1 MTILLT
7 FSSNT
12 AQVLTSLAEV
22 ISDGK
27 NASQTNRDEALHLF
41 QEALEIFQRCL
52 GIQEFHLT
60 EQVTVAGE
68 NSTEADGENIDMVS
82 ANTSETSEDERW
94 ATVVEPVTKDVL
106 VDTALAQLETLAA
119 VCTLEG
125 SQGRNDLAWVDE
137 YYRNILRD
145 KIALYVD
152 GIERHHEAALIS
164 AKFLCALLDAS
175 FRNGELEVSTY
186 ERELAAAFNQDI
198 DLSNDPHGLCDK
210 ADSEITFITSVQ
222 ASLQENLH
230 AQSEDLSQSNT
241 ISWKHLTM
249 ALDNLA
255 AALKLPG
262 VQNLPRI
269 HLRRGDSEL
278 LRYRLSEAPAS
289 YDVAIKSAATLIK
302 NAEVYYRG
310 SARLARNE
318 GAADEEREASAKEVV
333 AASIASKSGKYLGHE
348 KSQMA
353 AVAEVIEDM
362 RDEGLLSNE
371 SITFISHF
379 FF

>member
-1 MTILLT
+1 MLLMVT
-7 FSSNT
+7 SNT

-22 ISDGK
+22 TSDGK
-27 NASQTNRDEALHLF
+27 TAVQTNRDEALHLF

-52 GIQEFHLT
+52 GIQEFQLT
-60 EQVTVAGE
+60 EQVTVAEE
-68 NSTEADGENIDMVS
+68 NSTQDDGENIDMIS
-82 ANTSETSEDERW
+82 SSTSETSENGRW
-94 ATVVEPVTKDVL
+94 ATIVEPVTKDIL

-119 VCTLEG
+119 VCTLVG
-125 SQGRNDLAWVDE
+125 SKRRNHLAWIDE
-137 YYRNILRD
+137 YYRNVLRD

-152 GIERHHEAALIS
+152 STDRHQEAALIS

-175 FRNGELEVSTY
+175 FRSGELEVSTY
-186 ERELAAAFNQDI
+186 ERELAAAYNQAI
-198 DLSNDPHGLCDK
+198 DLSNNPHCLCDR

-230 AQSEDLSQSNT
+230 VQSEDLYQINT

-249 ALDNLA
+249 ALNDLA
-255 AALKLPG
+255 AASKLPE

-269 HLRRGDSEL
+269 HLRRGDCEL
-278 LRYRLSEAPAS
+278 LRYRLSEEPAS
-289 YDVAIKSAATLIK
+289 YDVAVKSAATLIK

-318 GAADEEREASAKEVV
+318 GAADEEREASVKEVV
-333 AASIASKSGKYLGHE
+333 AASIASKSGKVSELAN
-348 KSQMA
+348 SQMG
-353 AVAEVIEDM
+353 AVTEVIEDM

-371 SITFISHF
+371 SIAFIDGFVS
-379 FF
+379 

>member
-1 MTILLT
+1 MVT
-7 FSSNT
+7 SNT

-22 ISDGK
+22 TSDGK
-27 NASQTNRDEALHLF
+27 TAVQTNRDEALHLF

-52 GIQEFHLT
+52 GIQEFQLT
-60 EQVTVAGE
+60 EQVTVAEE
-68 NSTEADGENIDMVS
+68 NSTQDDGENIDMIS
-82 ANTSETSEDERW
+82 SSTSETSENGRW
-94 ATVVEPVTKDVL
+94 ATIVEPVTKDIL

-119 VCTLEG
+119 VCTLVG
-125 SQGRNDLAWVDE
+125 SKRRNHLAWIDE
-137 YYRNILRD
+137 YYRNVLRD

-152 GIERHHEAALIS
+152 STDRHQEAALIS

-175 FRNGELEVSTY
+175 FRSGELEVSTY
-186 ERELAAAFNQDI
+186 ERELAAAYNQAI
-198 DLSNDPHGLCDK
+198 DLSNNPHCLCDR

-230 AQSEDLSQSNT
+230 VQSEDLYQINT

-249 ALDNLA
+249 ALNDLA
-255 AALKLPG
+255 AASKLPE

-269 HLRRGDSEL
+269 HLRRGDCEL
-278 LRYRLSEAPAS
+278 LRYRLSEEPAS
-289 YDVAIKSAATLIK
+289 YDVAVKSAATLIK

-318 GAADEEREASAKEVV
+318 GAADEEREASVKEVV
-333 AASIASKSGKYLGHE
+333 AASIASKSGKVSELAN
-348 KSQMA
+348 SQMG
-353 AVAEVIEDM
+353 AVTEVIEDM

-371 SITFISHF
+371 SIAFIDGFVS
-379 FF
+379 